1 MRNAASVL
9 GIIGGIMALFLGFV
23 SYGYTEAVDRLGE
36 VEGLAR
42 QVDDVQLIR
51 LVSFLAPVLA
61 IAGGAMAKVRAL
73 WAGFLLLL
81 SALAMYYAFD
91 LHVFT
96 LFPIGFT
103 AIAGLMALAAGR
115 PDEPKAHF

>member
-36 VEGLAR
+36 VEGVMR
-42 QVDDVQLIR
+42 QVENVTLIR
-51 LVSFLAPVLA
+51 TVSFAAPVLA
-61 IAGGAMAKVRAL
+61 IAGGAMAKTRAL
-73 WAGFLLLL
+73 WAGVLLLL

-96 LFPIGFT
+96 LFPIGLT
-103 AIAGLMALAAGR
+103 AVAGIIAIAAGR
-115 PDEPKAHF
+115 PDEPKSHF